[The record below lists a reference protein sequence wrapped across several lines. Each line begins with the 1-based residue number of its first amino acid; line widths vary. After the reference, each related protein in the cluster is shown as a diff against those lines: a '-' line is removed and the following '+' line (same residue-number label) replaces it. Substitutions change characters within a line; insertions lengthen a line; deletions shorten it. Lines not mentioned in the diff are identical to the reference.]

1 MRNTKKTQVRE
12 QAKRDWAKQHLA
24 KQVRSTAKQQRETV
38 LIKHHNEL
46 LARFYG
52 KPAFTSEV
60 ANKVN
65 EELSAK
71 LIGE

>member
-1 MRNTKKTQVRE
+1 M
-12 QAKRDWAKQHLA
+12 
-24 KQVRSTAKQQRETV
+24 

-60 ANKVN
+60 ASKVN
-65 EELSAK
+65 AELADQSIAK

>member
-1 MRNTKKTQVRE
+1 MRDTKKMQVRE
-12 QAKRDWAKQHLA
+12 RAKRDWAKQHQA

-65 EELSAK
+65 AELSAK